1 MKEVIS
7 LEQWQIWSQTYTMLP
22 YILKYDLGEHHRVLS
37 WEKAWEH
44 ATGLQGTFVLES
56 GKSGR
61 YSYLGLEPVA
71 AIEGDNVQAKV
82 THREGTVEAWEDTP
96 LRAVKRWMKPYRS
109 PRVEGLP
116 KFVGGCAGF
125 WSYDVVR
132 TIEKLPHLAKDDL
145 DLPTYRFLMMDQ
157 LWIIDHQEQ
166 MLICA
171 HHSHIEGQ
179 PSIEQLS
186 AIYDTAKATVEQ
198 MLARWHVI
206 TEEIHIAKL
215 VDDRAR
221 LLREDM
227 DHNRLNIDVESISG
241 VYTQFSK
248 ADYLQAVHRIQD
260 YIRAGD
266 VFQVN
271 LSVRQSKQLHCN
283 PELIYEWLRHLN
295 PSPYMGLL
303 RFPDFQIVCGSPEL
317 LVQLE
322 HNKIRTRPIAGTRP
336 RGLNDAD
343 DQRLREE
350 LLANEKERAE
360 HIMLVD
366 LERNDV
372 GRIARY
378 GTVQVDELMT
388 VEMYSHVMHIVSEV
402 TGQLA
407 DNRDAFD
414 VLAATF
420 PGGTITGAPKIRTME
435 IIEQLE
441 PVRRGIYT
449 GSIGWIDYNGD
460 MEFNIVIRTLL
471 VQGGIGHVQAG
482 AGIVIDSD
490 PEREYTESLNKA
502 KALWKA
508 VQYASTASAL
518 SDIE

>member
-1 MKEVIS
+1 MSPIS
-7 LEQWQIWSQTYTMLP
+7 FDEWQQWSHDYTMLP
-22 YILKYDLGEHHRVLS
+22 YILKYDLGEQDRVLS
-37 WEKAWEH
+37 WEKAWEQVKGS
-44 ATGLQGTFVLES
+44 AFVLES

-61 YSYLGLEPVA
+61 YSYLGLDPMA
-71 AIEGDNVQAKV
+71 SIQGDNEQATV
-82 THREGTVEAWEDTP
+82 TLRDGATEIWGENP
-96 LRAVKRWMKPYRS
+96 LNAVKRWLKPYRS

-116 KFVGGCAGF
+116 KFIGGCVGF

-132 TIEKLPHLAKDDL
+132 TIEKLPIVAKDDL
-145 DLPTYRFLMMDQ
+145 PVPDYRFLMIDQ
-157 LWIIDHQEQ
+157 LWIIDHEER
-166 MLICA
+166 MLYCA
-171 HHSHIEGQ
+171 YHTRIDGQ
-179 PSIEQLS
+179 PSEEQLRVL
-186 AIYDTAKATVEQ
+186 YKTAKATVDLMFARWIIISSAEDFEA
-198 MLARWHVI
+198 LAR
-206 TEEIHIAKL
+206 
-215 VDDRAR
+215 DRAIT
-221 LLREDM
+221 LREDVL
-227 DHNRLNIDVESISG
+227 HNRVNIDVEAISG
-241 VYTQFSK
+241 VYTDFPK
-248 ADYLQAVHRIQD
+248 AQYLQAVRRIQA
-260 YIRAGD
+260 YIREGD

-271 LSVRQSKQLHCN
+271 LSVRQSKQLNCK

-303 RFPDFQIVCGSPEL
+303 KFPDFQFVCGSPEL

-322 HNKIRTRPIAGTRP
+322 GTKIRTRPIAGTRP
-336 RGLNDAD
+336 RGMSAD
-343 DQRLREE
+343 EDQRLREE

-372 GRIARY
+372 GRIAKY
-378 GTVQVDELMT
+378 GSVRVEELMT

-402 TGQLA
+402 TGELA
-407 DNRDAFD
+407 EDRDAFD

-435 IIEQLE
+435 IIEELE
-441 PVRRGIYT
+441 PVRRGLYT

-471 VQGGIGHVQAG
+471 VVDGIGHVQAG

-508 VQYASTASAL
+508 VQYASL
-518 SDIE
+518 HYG